1 MHRALSLSMILS
13 VSASIKKGKK
23 RIAAR
28 LTALAMTG
36 SGKTDC
42 HSRLHGFAMTE
53 QQLTAHHT
61 TFATTKR
68 SVILSAKHERIRN
81 SPLKEKRIATGLKPL
96 TMTRRGETD
105 CRTPCGGLACRLGRC
120 FCFAEVSTGHPHR
133 NDSFFV
139 CSAL

>member
-81 SPLKEKRIATGLKPL
+81 SLKRK
-96 TMTRRGETD
+96 TD
-105 CRTPCGGLACRLGRC
+105 CHTPYG
-120 FCFAEVSTGHPHR
+120 VR
-133 NDSFFV
+133 NDSF
-139 CSAL
+139 SARTELGFAPSSCLLIC

>member
-42 HSRLHGFAMTE
+42 
-53 QQLTAHHT
+53 
-61 TFATTKR
+61 
-68 SVILSAKHERIRN
+68 
-81 SPLKEKRIATGLKPL
+81 
-96 TMTRRGETD
+96 
-105 CRTPCGGLACRLGRC
+105 RTPDGA
-120 FCFAEVSTGHPHR
+120 R
-133 NDSFFV
+133 NDVEWKNGLSQPFTRLRNDRTT
-139 CSAL
+139 AYRAPHDIRDN